1 MLSHTCIST
10 IFCANQVTC
19 GFGRWVK
26 ILIKIY
32 NKVCLY
38 NFSLLLLTI
47 PYPPKLIFS
56 TCQSCQ
62 WRNRLPLYCDLDFC
76 SLVIGKNTVLSSKA
90 TYSLDANGII
100 FIVIRVLKTSWL
112 SWNSSRLRYTQANH
126 LAINIIL
133 ESESENEIN
142 DLNVDIKPKKK
153 HSYFKISL
161 TRKLIIWLVDR
172 LLSDLRTAANIYSY
186 KGRKHLNATWQAWR
200 VG

>member
-1 MLSHTCIST
+1 MPHCLLLSHTCMSSIS
-10 IFCANQVTC
+10 CANQVTC

-32 NKVCLY
+32 NKVCMY

-47 PYPPKLIFS
+47 PYPPKYIFS
-56 TCQSCQ
+56 SCQSSLAK

-133 ESESENEIN
+133 ESESENEII
-142 DLNVDIKPKKK
+142 DLNVKPKINI
-153 HSYFKISL
+153 HI
-161 TRKLIIWLVDR
+161 
-172 LLSDLRTAANIYSY
+172 LRY
-186 KGRKHLNATWQAWR
+186 HLR
-200 VG
+200 VSW